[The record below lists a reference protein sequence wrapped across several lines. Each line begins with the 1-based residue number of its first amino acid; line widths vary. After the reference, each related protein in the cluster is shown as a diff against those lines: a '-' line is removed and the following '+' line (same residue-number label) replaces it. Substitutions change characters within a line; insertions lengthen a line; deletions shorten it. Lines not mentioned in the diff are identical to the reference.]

1 MTGKGGQRLSDAE
14 TEVLREVVVPN
25 RAGFHARPVMR
36 FVDTAK
42 KYQAEVTVTNL
53 SRGEEPLDGKNPMEL
68 MLLEATQGSKL
79 RIQTRGCD
87 AEEAADEL
95 AELVEASFYMNT

>member
-1 MTGKGGQRLSDAE
+1 LSEAK
-14 TEVLREVVVPN
+14 TTVCREVVVPN

-53 SRGEEPLDGKNPMEL
+53 SRREEPLDGKNPMEL
-68 MLLEATQGSKL
+68 MLLEATQGSRL
-79 RIQTRGCD
+79 RIQTQGCD
-87 AEEAADEL
+87 ADEAADEL
-95 AELVEASFYMNT
+95 AKLVAASFYMNT

>member
-1 MTGKGGQRLSDAE
+1 MSEAE
-14 TEVLREVVVPN
+14 ALVLREVVVPN

-53 SRGEEPLDGKNPMEL
+53 SRGEESLDGKNPMEL
-68 MLLEATQGSKL
+68 MLLEATQGSRL
-79 RIQTRGCD
+79 RIQTQGCD
-87 AEEAADEL
+87 ADKAANEL
-95 AELVEASFYMNT
+95 AKLIEASFYMDT